1 MKNLKKITRDQM
13 KNVQGAG
20 TPITCPAKYYLKCE
34 SIYVCDPDQGI
45 YDCVCSCV
53 PIGS

>member
-1 MKNLKKITRDQM
+1 MKNLKKIIRDQM

-34 SIYVCDPDQGI
+34 SIYVCDPD
-45 YDCVCSCV
+45 
-53 PIGS
+53 

>member
-1 MKNLKKITRDQM
+1 MKKFKKLSRENLKAIK
-13 KNVQGAG
+13 GAG
-20 TPITCPAKYYLKCE
+20 NPIVCPAKYYLKCE

-45 YDCVCSCV
+45 YDCLCSCV